1 MGNRSICCTTQV
13 EFQSQI
19 CRQDGRP
26 QAQVIQQTDING
38 CRVVLSLGK
47 LFNEQVDIIV
57 LTTTQKLK
65 LNFQQ
70 QEHIKKF
77 AGDQILNEL
86 HQILLSQGGKVQLGS
101 VVHTHAGEMPYDYLF
116 FAVLPSATD
125 ASIIV
130 LNESYEQ
137 EMAYSIE
144 ENFRVNSITAY
155 ADKWKFDST
164 QSREIQIVY
173 EAVVNCL
180 EKATELG
187 VKSIAFSVMDQ
198 QINQIAR
205 SKLASVML
213 FAIKSFLREYGS
225 KTSLV
230 EIRISSCEAPSF
242 KIYKTYMNQILNYQG
257 ETTMEKLFQQE
268 EQIYQQEFK
277 IDSQNDIG
285 IRKDDIRKFCN
296 GYKDGDYK
304 ANQYK
309 SSF

>member
-1 MGNRSICCTTQV
+1 MGNKSICCSTQA

-19 CRQDGRP
+19 CRLDGRP
-26 QAQVIQQTDING
+26 QAQIIQQTDVNG

-47 LFNEQVDIIV
+47 LFNELVDIIV
-57 LTTTQKLK
+57 LPTTQKLK
-65 LNFQQ
+65 LNYQAS
-70 QEHIKKF
+70 EHIKKF
-77 AGDQILNEL
+77 ASDQILNEL

-116 FAVLPSATD
+116 FTVLPSSTD

-137 EMAYSIE
+137 EMVCSLE

-155 ADKWKFDST
+155 AEKRKLDST

-187 VKSIAFSVMDQ
+187 AKSIAFSLMDQ

-225 KTSLV
+225 KTTLI
-230 EIRISSCEAPSF
+230 EIRISSCEAPQF
-242 KIYKTYMNQILNYQG
+242 KIYKTYMNQILNDQG
-257 ETTMEKLFQQE
+257 ETTIEKLFQQE

-277 IDSQNDIG
+277 IDSQTEIK
-285 IRKDDIRKFCN
+285 RDDIRKFCN
-296 GYKDGDYK
+296 GYKEG
-304 ANQYK
+304 NQKTKEFK

>member
-1 MGNRSICCTTQV
+1 MGNKSICCSTQA

-19 CRQDGRP
+19 CRLDGRP
-26 QAQVIQQTDING
+26 QAQIIQSTDLNG

-47 LFNEQVDIIV
+47 LFNELVDIIV
-57 LTTTQKLK
+57 LPTTQKLK
-65 LNFQQ
+65 LNYQAS
-70 QEHIKKF
+70 EHIKKF
-77 AGDQILNEL
+77 ASDQILNEL

-116 FAVLPSATD
+116 FTVLPSSTD

-130 LNESYEQ
+130 LNESFEQ
-137 EMAYSIE
+137 EMVCSLE

-155 ADKWKFDST
+155 AEKRKMDST

-173 EAVVNCL
+173 EAIVNCL

-187 VKSIAFSVMDQ
+187 AKSIAFSLMDQ

-225 KTSLV
+225 KTTLV
-230 EIRISSCEAPSF
+230 EIRISSCEAPQF
-242 KIYKTYMNQILNYQG
+242 KIYKTYMNQILNDQG
-257 ETTMEKLFQQE
+257 ETTIEKLFQQE

-277 IDSQNDIG
+277 IDSQTEIK
-285 IRKDDIRKFCN
+285 RDDIRKFCN
-296 GYKDGDYK
+296 GCKEE
-304 ANQYK
+304 NQKTKEFK

>member
-1 MGNRSICCTTQV
+1 MGNKSLCCSNQA
-13 EFQSQI
+13 ELQSQI
-19 CRQDGRP
+19 YKQDGRP
-26 QAQVIQQTDING
+26 QAQIIQQTDVNG

-57 LTTTQKLK
+57 LPTTQKLK
-65 LNFQQ
+65 LSTLSSD
-70 QEHIKKF
+70 HIKKF
-77 AGDQILNEL
+77 GSNQILNEL
-86 HQILLSQGGKVQLGS
+86 HQILLSEGGKVQLGS

-116 FAVLPSATD
+116 FAVLPCAND

-130 LNESYEQ
+130 LNESLEQ
-137 EMAYSIE
+137 EMVSSLE

-155 ADKWKFDST
+155 ADKKKLDST

-173 EAVVNCL
+173 EAIINCL

-198 QINQIAR
+198 QVIQIAR

-213 FAIKSFLREYGS
+213 FAIKTFLRDNAS
-225 KTSLV
+225 QTTLA

-242 KIYKTYMNQILNYQG
+242 KIYRTYMNQILNDQG
-257 ETTMEKLFQQE
+257 ETTIEKLFQQE

-277 IDSQNDIG
+277 IDSQNDIK
-285 IRKDDIRKFCN
+285 RDDIRKFCN
-296 GYKDGDYK
+296 GCQNGDYK
-304 ANQYK
+304 VKDFK